1 MREDEIQHKRISF
14 QLIRETHGLIR
25 VLLDNLGR
33 AFRLSGLFCSS
44 LLNWAD
50 IPLSREK
57 CLESANAGTSSKTF
71 SDLGRPGQW
80 VKLFLDSHILQ
91 VFWPL

>member
-1 MREDEIQHKRISF
+1 MREAGIQHKRISF
-14 QLIRETHGLIR
+14 QLTRETHGLIR

-33 AFRLSGLFCSS
+33 AFRISEPCCSS
-44 LLNWAD
+44 LHPGAD

-57 CLESANAGTSSKTF
+57 CPESANAGTSTKTF

-80 VKLFLDSHILQ
+80 VKLFLNSHILQ
-91 VFWPL
+91 FFYHL